1 MNMQVSPPD
10 ADRDVPA
17 HETLPG
23 AHPARRFLI
32 GGIALA
38 VVLGGYYFWSHEAS
52 GPARRPVGIA
62 PVRVANAVTRDMP
75 VVEHTIGTVVAN
87 STVSVTARVQ
97 GQLTKAFF
105 KEGQMVKT
113 GDLLFQ
119 IDPAPYQ
126 AAYDSAV
133 ATLAST
139 KAKAERYRRLTSQN
153 AISP

>member
-17 HETLPG
+17 HETLSG
-23 AHPARRFLI
+23 AHPARRFVL

-38 VVLGGYYFWSHEAS
+38 VVLGGYYYWSHGS
-52 GPARRPVGIA
+52 GTPPRRPVGAA
-62 PVRVANAVTRDMP
+62 PVRVADVVIRDMP

-105 KEGQMVKT
+105 KEGQMVKE

-133 ATLAST
+133 ANLATT
-139 KAKAERYRRLTSQN
+139 K
-153 AISP
+153 